1 MAVDVPFHGLECA
14 DSMYNCLEQR
24 ICRNFDPKTIKNPY
38 FAIKK
43 PIFSVIEKFKHSLCF
58 KHSSARDRNNLST
71 VLKLE

>member
-24 ICRNFDPKTIKNPY
+24 ICRNFAPKTIKNPY

-43 PIFSVIEKFKHSLCF
+43 PIFSVIEKFKHSL
-58 KHSSARDRNNLST
+58 
-71 VLKLE
+71 